1 MIATKT
7 KNRPHAGLKLTAA
20 ATSVALALAQADPFA
35 TIMQGRAEALQRLEA
50 VLAKGETSITE
61 LRAILSLLEGF
72 SARLLEDAIGCL
84 AHLLRSGQGSY
95 DQILRGVVGELK
107 NPQHPYQSGRAKPK
121 AYLSLA

>member
-7 KNRPHAGLKLTAA
+7 KTRPHAGLELTAA
-20 ATSVALALAQADPFA
+20 ANSVALALAHADPFA
-35 TIMQGRAEALQRLEA
+35 TIMQGRAEALQRLEMML
-50 VLAKGETSITE
+50 VEGEASIAE
-61 LRAILSLLEGF
+61 LRAILPLLEGF

-84 AHLLRSGQGSY
+84 AHQLRGGQGSY

-121 AYLSLA
+121 AYLPLA